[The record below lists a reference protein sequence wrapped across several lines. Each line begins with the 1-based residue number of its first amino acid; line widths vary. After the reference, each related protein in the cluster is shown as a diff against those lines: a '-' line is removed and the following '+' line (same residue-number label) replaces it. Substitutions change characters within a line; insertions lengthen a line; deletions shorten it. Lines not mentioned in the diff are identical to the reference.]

1 MFSKITF
8 CRWSGWSGFS
18 FDSFGDGQYS
28 RPIFGALAPFSGN
41 LFDHSASSSSELGG
55 QLEEKQKMKKA
66 VLSIFPVLVAIV
78 LFACSQ
84 HNLGTYIL
92 TSPSPVLDRIQ
103 QRGELVVG
111 TAAGMPPLN
120 MTTTDGKIIG
130 LDVDLSRYLAD
141 AMEVKLRLE
150 PMAFKDLLP
159 SLESGKIDAVISG
172 MTMTAYR
179 NRRVAFV
186 GPYLISG
193 KGLLTKKATLAAIK
207 DPDAIDL
214 AEVRLTALAGST
226 SADFIGSVTPR
237 AQFVPARDYDE
248 AVKMVIDGRV
258 DALVADQPVCLIS
271 VARYPDQGL
280 LAVIAPL
287 TYEPIGIA
295 LPASDA
301 LFINLVGNFLTG
313 LHDSGTLESLK
324 DQWFQTDAWWDQMK

>member
-1 MFSKITF
+1 MKKVVL
-8 CRWSGWSGFS
+8 
-18 FDSFGDGQYS
+18 
-28 RPIFGALAPFSGN
+28 PIFS
-41 LFDHSASSSSELGG
+41 
-55 QLEEKQKMKKA
+55 
-66 VLSIFPVLVAIV
+66 VLVSII
-78 LFACSQ
+78 FCACSQ
-84 HNLGTYIL
+84 HNLGTYVL

-120 MTTTDGKIIG
+120 MTTKAGEIIG
-130 LDVDLSRYLAD
+130 LDADLSRYLAD
-141 AMEVKLRLE
+141 AMGVTLRLE
-150 PMAFKDLLP
+150 PVAFKDLLP
-159 SLESGKIDAVISG
+159 SLEAGKVDAVISG
-172 MTMTAYR
+172 MTMTANR

-193 KGLLTKKATLAAIK
+193 KGLLTRKAALAAIT

-214 AEVRLTALAGST
+214 ADVRLTALAGST
-226 SADFIGSVTPR
+226 SADFVRTVTPR

-258 DALVADQPVCLIS
+258 DALIADQPICLIS
-271 VARYPDQGL
+271 VDRYPDQGL

-295 LPASDA
+295 LPPNDA

-313 LHDSGTLESLK
+313 LQDSGTLELLK
-324 DQWFQTDAWWDQMK
+324 NQWFQTVDWWEQMK

>member
-1 MFSKITF
+1 
-8 CRWSGWSGFS
+8 
-18 FDSFGDGQYS
+18 
-28 RPIFGALAPFSGN
+28 
-41 LFDHSASSSSELGG
+41 
-55 QLEEKQKMKKA
+55 MKK
-66 VLSIFPVLVAIV
+66 VGLPIFPVLVSIV
-78 LFACSQ
+78 FFACSQ
-84 HNLGTYIL
+84 HNLGTYVL

-120 MTTTDGKIIG
+120 MTTKDGKIIG
-130 LDVDLSRYLAD
+130 LDADLSRYLAD
-141 AMEVKLRLE
+141 AMEVNLRLE
-150 PMAFKDLLP
+150 PMAFKDLLT
-159 SLESGKIDAVISG
+159 SLEAGKVDMVISG

-193 KGLLTKKATLAAIK
+193 KGLLTREATLAAIK

-226 SADFIGSVTPR
+226 SADFVRTVTPK
-237 AQFVPARDYDE
+237 AQFAPAQDYDE

-258 DALVADQPVCLIS
+258 DAMVADQPICLIS

-280 LAVIAPL
+280 LAIIAPL

-295 LPASDA
+295 LPANDA
-301 LFINLVGNFLTG
+301 LFMNLVGNFLTA
-313 LHDSGTLESLK
+313 LQDSGTMERLK
-324 DQWFQTDAWWDQMK
+324 DQWFQTGNWWDQIK

>member
-1 MFSKITF
+1 MKKVVL
-8 CRWSGWSGFS
+8 
-18 FDSFGDGQYS
+18 
-28 RPIFGALAPFSGN
+28 PIFSMLI
-41 LFDHSASSSSELGG
+41 
-55 QLEEKQKMKKA
+55 
-66 VLSIFPVLVAIV
+66 SIIF
-78 LFACSQ
+78 FACSQ
-84 HNLGTYIL
+84 HNLGTFVL

-120 MTTTDGKIIG
+120 MTTKDGKIIG
-130 LDVDLSRYLAD
+130 LDADLSRYLAD

-159 SLESGKIDAVISG
+159 SLEAGKVDAVISG
-172 MTMTAYR
+172 MTMTANR

-193 KGLLTKKATLAAIK
+193 KGLLTRKAALAAIT

-226 SADFIGSVTPR
+226 SADFVRAVTPR

-258 DALVADQPVCLIS
+258 DALVADQPICLIS
-271 VARYPDQGL
+271 AARYPDQGL

-295 LPASDA
+295 LPPNDA
-301 LFINLVGNFLTG
+301 LFINLVGNFLMG
-313 LHDSGTLESLK
+313 LQDSGTLELLK
-324 DQWFQTDAWWDQMK
+324 DQWFQTVDWWDQMK

>member
-1 MFSKITF
+1 MKKVVL
-8 CRWSGWSGFS
+8 
-18 FDSFGDGQYS
+18 
-28 RPIFGALAPFSGN
+28 PIFS
-41 LFDHSASSSSELGG
+41 
-55 QLEEKQKMKKA
+55 
-66 VLSIFPVLVAIV
+66 VLVPVIF
-78 LFACSQ
+78 FACSQ
-84 HNLGTYIL
+84 HNLGTFVL

-120 MTTTDGKIIG
+120 MTTKDGEIIG
-130 LDVDLSRYLAD
+130 LDADLSRYLAD
-141 AMEVKLRLE
+141 AMEVKLRLV
-150 PMAFKDLLP
+150 PMAFEELLAA
-159 SLESGKIDAVISG
+159 LEAGKVDTVISG

-193 KGLLTKKATLAAIK
+193 KGLLTQQATLAAINT
-207 DPDAIDL
+207 PEAIDL

-226 SADFIGSVTPR
+226 SADFVRTVTPR
-237 AQFVPARDYDE
+237 AQFVPAQDYDV

-258 DALVADQPVCLIS
+258 DAMVADQPICLVS

-295 LPASDA
+295 LPPNDL

-313 LHDSGTLESLK
+313 LQGSGTLGRLK
-324 DQWFQTDAWWDQMK
+324 DQWFQPGDWWNQIK

>member
-1 MFSKITF
+1 MKKVVL
-8 CRWSGWSGFS
+8 
-18 FDSFGDGQYS
+18 
-28 RPIFGALAPFSGN
+28 PIFS
-41 LFDHSASSSSELGG
+41 
-55 QLEEKQKMKKA
+55 
-66 VLSIFPVLVAIV
+66 VLVSIIF
-78 LFACSQ
+78 FACSQ
-84 HNLGTYIL
+84 HNLGTYVL

-120 MTTTDGKIIG
+120 MTTKDGEIIG
-130 LDVDLSRYLAD
+130 LDADLSRYLAD
-141 AMEVKLRLE
+141 AMEVKLRLV
-150 PMAFKDLLP
+150 PLAFKDLLP
-159 SLESGKIDAVISG
+159 SLEAGKVDTVISG
-172 MTMTAYR
+172 LTMTANR

-193 KGLLTKKATLAAIK
+193 KGLLTRKATLAAAT

-226 SADFIGSVTPR
+226 SADFVRTVTPR
-237 AQFVPARDYDE
+237 AQFVPAQDYNV

-258 DALVADQPVCLIS
+258 DAMVADQPICLIS

-295 LPASDA
+295 LPPNDS
-301 LFINLVGNFLTG
+301 LFMNLVGNFLTG
-313 LHDSGTLESLK
+313 LQDSGTLGRLK
-324 DQWFQTDAWWDQMK
+324 DQWFQTGDWWDQIK

>member
-1 MFSKITF
+1 VF
-8 CRWSGWSGFS
+8 
-18 FDSFGDGQYS
+18 
-28 RPIFGALAPFSGN
+28 
-41 LFDHSASSSSELGG
+41 GG
-55 QLEEKQKMKKA
+55 QIEEKQKMKKR
-66 VLSIFPVLVAIV
+66 VLPIIPVLVSIFF
-78 LFACSQ
+78 FACSQ
-84 HNLGTYIL
+84 HNLGTYVL

-103 QRGELVVG
+103 RRGELVVG

-120 MTTTDGKIIG
+120 MMTKDEKIIG
-130 LDVDLSRYLAD
+130 LDADLSRYIAD

-159 SLESGKIDAVISG
+159 ALEAGKVDMVISG

-193 KGLLTKKATLAAIK
+193 KGLLSRQATLAAIT

-214 AEVRLTALAGST
+214 AGVKLTALAGST
-226 SADFIGSVTPR
+226 SADFVRTVTPR
-237 AQFVPARDYDE
+237 AQFVPAQDYDE

-258 DALVADQPVCLIS
+258 DAMVADQPICLIS

-295 LPASDA
+295 LPANDA
-301 LFINLVGNFLTG
+301 LFINLAGNFLTG
-313 LHDSGTLESLK
+313 LQDSGTLERLK
-324 DQWFQTDAWWDQMK
+324 DQWFQSGDWWDQMK

>member
-1 MFSKITF
+1 
-8 CRWSGWSGFS
+8 
-18 FDSFGDGQYS
+18 
-28 RPIFGALAPFSGN
+28 
-41 LFDHSASSSSELGG
+41 
-55 QLEEKQKMKKA
+55 MKKG
-66 VLSIFPVLVAIV
+66 VLPIFPVLVSIIF
-78 LFACSQ
+78 FACSQ
-84 HNLGTYIL
+84 HNLGTYVL

-120 MTTTDGKIIG
+120 MTTKDGEIIG
-130 LDVDLSRYLAD
+130 LDADLSRYLAD

-150 PMAFKDLLP
+150 PMAFKDLLT
-159 SLESGKIDAVISG
+159 SLEAGKVDMVISG

-193 KGLLTKKATLAAIK
+193 KGLLTRQATLAAINN
-207 DPDAIDL
+207 PDAIDL
-214 AEVRLTALAGST
+214 ADVRLTALAGST
-226 SADFIGSVTPR
+226 SADFVRTATPR
-237 AQFVPARDYDE
+237 AQFVPAQDYEE

-258 DALVADQPVCLIS
+258 DALVADQPICLIS

-295 LPASDA
+295 LPPNDT
-301 LFINLVGNFLTG
+301 LFMNLVGNFLTG
-313 LHDSGTLESLK
+313 LQDNGTLGRLK
-324 DQWFQTDAWWDQMK
+324 DHWFQTGDWWDQMK

>member
-1 MFSKITF
+1 MKKVVL
-8 CRWSGWSGFS
+8 
-18 FDSFGDGQYS
+18 
-28 RPIFGALAPFSGN
+28 PIFS
-41 LFDHSASSSSELGG
+41 
-55 QLEEKQKMKKA
+55 
-66 VLSIFPVLVAIV
+66 VLVSMV
-78 LFACSQ
+78 FFACSQ
-84 HNLGTYIL
+84 HNLGTYVL
-92 TSPSPVLDRIQ
+92 TSPSPVIDRIQ

-120 MTTTDGKIIG
+120 MTAKDGEIIG
-130 LDVDLSRYLAD
+130 LDADLSRYLAD
-141 AMEVKLRLE
+141 AMGVKLRLE

-159 SLESGKIDAVISG
+159 SLEAGKVDAVISG

-186 GPYLISG
+186 GPYLTSG
-193 KGLLTKKATLAAIK
+193 KGLLTRKATLAAVK

-214 AEVRLTALAGST
+214 ADVRLTALAGST
-226 SADFIGSVTPR
+226 SADFVRTVTPR

-258 DALVADQPVCLIS
+258 DALVADQPICLIS

-295 LPASDA
+295 LPPNDV

-313 LHDSGTLESLK
+313 LQDSGTLGRLK
-324 DQWFQTDAWWDQMK
+324 DQWFQTVDWWVQIK

>member
-1 MFSKITF
+1 
-8 CRWSGWSGFS
+8 
-18 FDSFGDGQYS
+18 
-28 RPIFGALAPFSGN
+28 
-41 LFDHSASSSSELGG
+41 
-55 QLEEKQKMKKA
+55 MKKG
-66 VLSIFPVLVAIV
+66 VLPIFPVLVSIIF
-78 LFACSQ
+78 FACSQ
-84 HNLGTYIL
+84 HNLGTYVL

-120 MTTTDGKIIG
+120 MTTKDGEIIG
-130 LDVDLSRYLAD
+130 LDADLSRYLAD

-150 PMAFKDLLP
+150 PMAFKDLLT
-159 SLESGKIDAVISG
+159 SLEAGKVDMVISG

-193 KGLLTKKATLAAIK
+193 KGLLTRQATLAAINN
-207 DPDAIDL
+207 PDAIDL

-226 SADFIGSVTPR
+226 SADFVRTATPR
-237 AQFVPARDYDE
+237 AQFVPAQDYEE

-258 DALVADQPVCLIS
+258 DALVADQPICLIS

-287 TYEPIGIA
+287 TYEPIGMA
-295 LPASDA
+295 LPPNDT
-301 LFINLVGNFLTG
+301 LFMNLVGNFLTG
-313 LHDSGTLESLK
+313 LQDNGTLGRLK
-324 DQWFQTDAWWDQMK
+324 DQWFQTGDWWDQMK

>member
-1 MFSKITF
+1 MKKVVL
-8 CRWSGWSGFS
+8 
-18 FDSFGDGQYS
+18 
-28 RPIFGALAPFSGN
+28 PIFS
-41 LFDHSASSSSELGG
+41 
-55 QLEEKQKMKKA
+55 
-66 VLSIFPVLVAIV
+66 VLVSMV
-78 LFACSQ
+78 FFACSQ
-84 HNLGTYIL
+84 HNLGTYVL

-120 MTTTDGKIIG
+120 MTTKDGEIIG
-130 LDVDLSRYLAD
+130 LDADLSRYLAD
-141 AMEVKLRLE
+141 AMEVKLRLV

-159 SLESGKIDAVISG
+159 SLEAGKVDTVISG
-172 MTMTAYR
+172 LTMTANR

-193 KGLLTKKATLAAIK
+193 KGLLTRQATLAAINN
-207 DPDAIDL
+207 PDAIDL
-214 AEVRLTALAGST
+214 ADVRLTALAGST
-226 SADFIGSVTPR
+226 SADFVRTVTPR
-237 AQFVPARDYDE
+237 AQFVPAQDYNV

-258 DALVADQPVCLIS
+258 DAMVADQPICLIS

-295 LPASDA
+295 LPPNDA

-313 LHDSGTLESLK
+313 MQDSGTLELLK
-324 DQWFQTDAWWDQMK
+324 DQWFQTVDWWDQMK

>member
-1 MFSKITF
+1 
-8 CRWSGWSGFS
+8 
-18 FDSFGDGQYS
+18 
-28 RPIFGALAPFSGN
+28 
-41 LFDHSASSSSELGG
+41 
-55 QLEEKQKMKKA
+55 MKKG
-66 VLSIFPVLVAIV
+66 VLPIFPVLVSIIF
-78 LFACSQ
+78 FACSQ
-84 HNLGTYIL
+84 HNLGTYVL

-120 MTTTDGKIIG
+120 MTTKDGEIIG
-130 LDVDLSRYLAD
+130 LDADLSRYLAA

-150 PMAFKDLLP
+150 PMAFEDLLT
-159 SLESGKIDAVISG
+159 SLETGKVDTVISG

-193 KGLLTKKATLAAIK
+193 KGLLTREATLAAINN
-207 DPDAIDL
+207 PDAIDL

-226 SADFIGSVTPR
+226 SADFVRTVTPR

-258 DALVADQPVCLIS
+258 DAMVADQPICLIS

-295 LPASDA
+295 LPPNDT
-301 LFINLVGNFLTG
+301 LFMNLVGNFLTG
-313 LHDSGTLESLK
+313 LQDNGTLGRLK
-324 DQWFQTDAWWDQMK
+324 DQWFQAGDWWDQMK